1 MKAPA
6 SNQRPPDFADTEAT
20 GVPGLRTWK
29 RVYAVVLGWF
39 VVCVGLLLLLR
50 EAFR

>member
-1 MKAPA
+1 MKVPA
-6 SNQRPPDFADTEAT
+6 SNERPPDSAETEAT
-20 GVPGLRTWK
+20 GIPGLRTWK
-29 RVYAVVLGWF
+29 RVYAVVLAWF